1 MIRVGNIFYYI
12 KNKLEIS
19 HETQGKRPQ
28 RFKRRVKKIKPEKL
42 KKRILEYIVSTDKS
56 SICKE
61 ELTRLFQLEEHRVEQ
76 VFHVLNLEGVL
87 SQRTPDYTHD
97 TNRNPIFYGM
107 KSGWASDLYHVLDRE
122 KAKKLLSEL
131 H

>member
-1 MIRVGNIFYYI
+1 MMIRVGNIFYYI

-28 RFKRRVKKIKPEKL
+28 RFKRRVKKIKPKKL

-61 ELTRLFQLEEHRVEQ
+61 ELTRLF
-76 VFHVLNLEGVL
+76 
-87 SQRTPDYTHD
+87 
-97 TNRNPIFYGM
+97 
-107 KSGWASDLYHVLDRE
+107 
-122 KAKKLLSEL
+122 
-131 H
+131 